1 MFSLVVRLA
10 TTRKQCMPV
19 RPNTDQMATSIN
31 ASSTAEAGVSWT
43 PLTKVPS
50 FDAGRKIKNGFYFF
64 SLTKSNVREEA
75 TAGVGNQCRQ

>member
-19 RPNTDQMATSIN
+19 RPNTDQMATSMN

-50 FDAGRKIKNGFYFF
+50 FDAG
-64 SLTKSNVREEA
+64 TKR
-75 TAGVGNQCRQ
+75 